1 MSFPTREQVLALIEE
16 HAPERLRQVLADNL
30 RPAIGIITHE
40 ADDTNIAIGASKI
53 GGAPDVPLGF
63 EWPEWKGKP
72 LGFVAQFNLE
82 EVAAF
87 DVEHALP
94 DSGTLS
100 FFYAIEEQPWGEADD
115 AGAWQGLWWPR
126 EVALERRE
134 QLDKSKMPQFSSLP
148 AHALEF
154 AVEWTVPDT
163 NAAVLV
169 DVEPDDA
176 DWEVYLDWLE
186 MLGNRASGKSRHR
199 LLGYADHVQ
208 DDVPSCAYL
217 EANNLKLPAGNS
229 EAFWKQMQRGEAKN
243 WSLLFQLDS
252 QFDRQARK
260 VKWCWG
266 DVGMIYFCIHAD
278 DLAARRFD
286 KVWMQLQCS

>member
-16 HAPERLRQVLADNL
+16 HAPQRLRQVLADNL
-30 RPAIGIITHE
+30 RPAIGIETHE
-40 ADDTNIAIGASKI
+40 AEDASIAIGASKI

-63 EWPEWKGKP
+63 VWPEWKGKP
-72 LGFVAQFNLE
+72 LGFVAQFNVE
-82 EVAAF
+82 EVAAS

-100 FFYAIEEQPWGEADD
+100 FFYAIEKQPWGFAGDE
-115 AGAWQGLWWPR
+115 GAWQVLWWPR
-126 EVALERRE
+126 GVALERRSLPFE
-134 QLDKSKMPQFSSLP
+134 ATRRNSLP

-176 DWEVYLDWLE
+176 EWEAYPDWLE
-186 MLGNRASGKSRHR
+186 RLGSGTSGKSRHR
-199 LLGYADHVQ
+199 LLGYADPVQ
-208 DDVPSCAYL
+208 DDVPLYAFL
-217 EANNLKLPAGNS
+217 KAHNLKLPQDNPG
-229 EAFWKQMQRGEAKN
+229 FWEQMQRGEGGQ
-243 WSLLFQLDS
+243 WRLLFQLDS
-252 QFDRQARK
+252 QFDRQTRK
-260 VKWCWG
+260 AKWCWG
-266 DVGMIYFCIHAD
+266 DGGMIYFCIHRD

-286 KVWMQLQCS
+286 KVWLQLQCS